1 LSNKFNKFVFFEN
14 KKSGEGVDQMKR
26 CFFSTGLFS
35 VTIAILFVFV
45 AGTQAFAAPPIKIGA
60 LFSVSG
66 PAAFLGEPERNT
78 AQMVADEI
86 NKAGGIKGRKLELVV
101 IDTQGDPAKAV
112 QGANKLIKD
121 DKVVAIIGPS
131 TTGDSMAVIPVIE
144 KAGIPLISC
153 AAGSKIT
160 DPVKKWIF
168 KTAQND
174 ALAVAKIYEHLNK
187 QKINKIAIL
196 TVSDGFGSSG
206 REQLVA
212 HAKGF
217 GIEIISNE
225 TYGPK
230 DTDMTAQL
238 TKIRTGGAQAIICWG
253 TNPGPALVARN
264 IKQLGIKVPL
274 FMSHGVSSRK
284 FIELAGDAA
293 EGIMLPSGRVIVA
306 GQIPNVDRQKR
317 ALLSY
322 VTSYKNIYKV
332 DGDHFGGHAWDAMML
347 LKGAIEKAGDKPSA
361 IRDQLEKTA
370 KFAGIGGT
378 FSYSAQDHAGL
389 TKDAFVLVE
398 IKNQN
403 WKLVK

>member
-1 LSNKFNKFVFFEN
+1 MTSRF
-14 KKSGEGVDQMKR
+14 MKLI
-26 CFFSTGLFS
+26 SA
-35 VTIAILFVFV
+35 AILFVFL
-45 AGTQAFAAPPIKIGA
+45 AGTLAFAAPPIKVGA

-78 AQMVADEI
+78 AQMVVDEI
-86 NKAGGIKGRKLELVV
+86 NKAGGVKGRKLELIV

-121 DKVVAIIGPS
+121 EKVSAIIGPS
-131 TTGDSMAVIPVIE
+131 TTGDSMAIIPVVE
-144 KAGIPLISC
+144 KAGVPLISC

-160 DPVKKWIF
+160 EPVKKWVF

-174 ALAVAKIYEHLNK
+174 ALAVARIYEYLQAK
-187 QKINKIAIL
+187 KINKLAIL

-212 HAKGF
+212 HAREYGM
-217 GIEIISNE
+217 EILSNE

-238 TKIRTGGAQAIICWG
+238 TKIRAGGAQAIICWG
-253 TNPGPALVARN
+253 TNPGPAVVARN
-264 IKQLGIKVPL
+264 VKQLGIKLPL
-274 FMSHGVSSRK
+274 FMSHGVSSKK

-306 GQIPNVDRQKR
+306 NQLPKSDPQKK

-322 VTSYKNIYKV
+322 VTGYKKVYKV
-332 DGDHFGGHAWDAMML
+332 EGDHFGGHAWDAMML
-347 LKGAIEKAGDKPSA
+347 LKSAIEKAGDSPAA
-361 IRDQLEKTA
+361 IRDQLEKTE

-378 FSYSAQDHAGL
+378 FSYSAKDHAGL
-389 TKDAFVLVE
+389 NKDAFVVVE
-398 IKNQN
+398 IKKGD